1 MSKRLRSYVAAIMAM
16 LFAFAIV
23 AVPQKAWAQP
33 TTENPVKTPYGEISY
48 IADPD
53 GFNMKVELYLNDEAT
68 PAYQVELPKIDG
80 AAGGAG
86 KIGNL
91 KFTPSDEGVHYHGG
105 ERSFS
110 LKANLS
116 SAGWDYLNGKVFFG
130 GDQSAQKDYENVLK
144 IYLYTFSRQESFRLN
159 VTADNLVHL
168 GNNNPADHVIGYIV
182 SYDAVDPVTHQSRT
196 FSHEVTSSTV
206 GSLDFANQTLPIN
219 TPLTI
224 TAICDAGYE
233 AAQWYVADVTGV
245 GTVLSGD
252 EGTSGIYKVGNVAT
266 LTEKNENTAP
276 TLHINQVREAL
287 PPNTDKDAA
296 LTAEVTVKCIN
307 DYAGHASS
315 TVPLEESTYNL
326 GNASGQGQGR
336 TLDATVDS
344 TSYITAFSEG
354 KGDHTLTSADNV
366 ITFVH
371 DGRGWVPAENE
382 SPLVFEVT
390 CDAKPGEPSQDQLDE
405 IIGKN
410 ILVSC
415 TNAASGHLTGH
426 YSLSEGEYEGALASG
441 EDGYT
446 YTVTVKANKFVAAY
460 SDATKTP
467 HSLVGADTA
476 IVTLVNNGTGWMIQS
491 GTPVEFE
498 VVCTSAPTLD
508 DITAAFDGELVKV
521 KCTNDNNEHGYD
533 TRKYGAISGG
543 VEIGKVAD
551 DGTVVITVSPGAYAA
566 KYGEDVKLGHY
577 LDPFDQQP
585 KEVTL
590 TLGAD
595 GKWVAPDGFV
605 PIEVTVKC
613 ANAPIPDLPRTEDE
627 FKATFTD
634 AAIHVVCV
642 TDEDHIVQKYVP
654 IEGYY
659 TYGDVKGNADTGYT
673 VTMTVGPDHYVNL
686 YNETFGKMH
695 VLVDGQDAEKVINL
709 KCTDGKNWVVA
720 DNSAPVTYK
729 VKCVDDDPY
738 QPGKPTVDEIQ
749 KLLSGGPVL
758 IDCISNVGHEDRHYN
773 LSDFDGTYTISD
785 VQGDKVKGY
794 TSSITINA
802 DEYVKAFSTFN
813 GSEHQL
819 AEGQSDSVTI
829 EFKYDNGAWAL
840 VDPSITQA
848 KFEVTCKLPAPTYD
862 ELKTFFEGQ
871 IRVSC
876 TANSKHAEKSYG
888 LNENSYTVTDPVMGS
903 DGKYTADVTVFPEKY
918 VENFVTAYSGV
929 AHNLDP
935 DTQSQGFVVSFTYD
949 TTSRSWTLANSDA
962 MPIWIKVA
970 CEPVGTITVTPAD
983 MTIYQGATSGYEAV
997 VGENGE
1003 TTEMTENALPE
1014 PLFVVKS
1021 STGDIPEGI
1030 KFYNNDN
1037 VWTLED
1043 KGNGYYRF
1051 VNEGEGDPVRIQF
1064 TDAVSG
1070 NTIVSSK
1077 FDPFF
1082 TGDSYRQ
1089 LTISIYP
1096 GESGSSSATA
1106 MAGDAPYAVNTGKGT
1121 LTIRAVADDDAVD
1134 PIKNDAPTSAELDA
1148 ADAVAVEPEDGTTY
1162 TLNNTGVELDS
1173 DAEPSL
1179 LFDSI
1184 IDDAEVNRTQLL
1196 ENEIDAQ
1203 PGIDSG
1209 FQSEIKYLDLVDASN
1224 GNAWIKSS
1232 NGVDIYWDYPDRTD
1246 QSTEFKVMH
1255 FSGLHRDGAESGFDP
1270 EDIDGATIKNVTIE
1284 KTDDGIKFHVEEG
1297 NFSPYALVWDY
1308 EDNGGTTPGGDGG
1321 TTTKYYKIEASA
1333 GEGGSISPSGT
1344 VKVAAGTDKTFTIT
1358 PDEGYAIGSVIVDGV
1373 NYRQISSY
1381 TFEDVDKDYTIS
1393 VTFMRG
1399 NDPANPD
1406 DTGVS
1411 DWLET
1416 DDHIVFLHGYGD
1428 GSGTFGPENQM
1439 TRAEVAQMFYNLLLD
1454 KSRGDKPV
1462 SFTDVPADAYYAEPV
1477 FTLAS
1482 LGIVNGTSPE
1492 TFEPNRPITRA
1503 EFVAI
1508 AMRFTNGEFEG
1519 ENLFVD
1525 VPEDAWYRDYV
1536 VGAVGYGWIYGYQDG
1551 SQKFGP
1557 LDTITRGQATMVTNR
1572 MLWRAC
1578 DTVWAMEH
1586 MDQLKTF
1593 VDLGQS
1599 HYAFFDV
1606 VEATNAHDY
1615 TRVGDT
1621 RYENWTGLVK

>member
-23 AVPQKAWAQP
+23 AVPQKAWAAPEGQI
-33 TTENPVKTPYGEISY
+33 TKETPYGDIKYVPQDDGYRLTVEIYVNDEIAESYDLGRIADILSTTGTAYYGDLDFVPAEGKYNYFGLNRSFELVTRLDSSFWDQGEANIGFGDSVDPATKDFNNVLRIHVYTFDNFVYLNVFKMHRAIGYNPVDYVKGYKLSYTAYDPLLGTDRVYSHVVDDLQSTAANDFVDAIVPCNTELAVTGICDSGIEVTDWTEAEAYVELREDGNTAYVTIDRQNYEVVTLSISKLGDASAPTSDEVRTQLGDAAVVVECVNGFASHGEVESTLGDDDTFEISSVRK
-48 IADPD
+48 D
-53 GFNMKVELYLNDEAT
+53 GGK
-68 PAYQVELPKIDG
+68 AYV
-80 AAGGAG
+80 
-86 KIGNL
+86 
-91 KFTPSDEGVHYHGG
+91 
-105 ERSFS
+105 
-110 LKANLS
+110 
-116 SAGWDYLNGKVFFG
+116 
-130 GDQSAQKDYENVLK
+130 
-144 IYLYTFSRQESFRLN
+144 
-159 VTADNLVHL
+159 
-168 GNNNPADHVIGYIV
+168 
-182 SYDAVDPVTHQSRT
+182 
-196 FSHEVTSSTV
+196 
-206 GSLDFANQTLPIN
+206 
-219 TPLTI
+219 
-224 TAICDAGYE
+224 
-233 AAQWYVADVTGV
+233 DVT
-245 GTVLSGD
+245 
-252 EGTSGIYKVGNVAT
+252 
-266 LTEKNENTAP
+266 
-276 TLHINQVREAL
+276 
-287 PPNTDKDAA
+287 
-296 LTAEVTVKCIN
+296 VTP
-307 DYAGHASS
+307 D
-315 TVPLEESTYNL
+315 
-326 GNASGQGQGR
+326 
-336 TLDATVDS
+336 
-344 TSYITAFSEG
+344 SYIKKLDDKTESVHSLVNEDQD
-354 KGDHTLTSADNV
+354 KV

-371 DGRGWVPAENE
+371 DGKGWVPAENE

-390 CDAKPGEPSQDQLDE
+390 CDAKPSEPSQDQLDE

-426 YSLSEGEYEGALASG
+426 YSLSEGEYEGVLASG

-460 SDATKTP
+460 SDATKTS

-476 IVTLVNNGTGWMIQS
+476 SVTLVNNGTGWMIQS

-508 DITAAFDGELVKV
+508 DIDVAFGGELVKV
-521 KCTNDNNEHGYD
+521 KCTNDDNEHGYN
-533 TRKYGAISGG
+533 TKKYGAISGG

-585 KEVTL
+585 QEVTL

-634 AAIHVVCV
+634 AAIHVVCE

-659 TYGDVKGNADTGYT
+659 TYGDVKGNADAGYT

-720 DNSAPVTYK
+720 DDSAPVTYN

-794 TSSITINA
+794 ASSITINA

-819 AEGQSDSVTI
+819 AEGQGDSVTI

-903 DGKYTADVTVFPEKY
+903 DGKYTADVTVSPEKY
-918 VENFVTAYSGV
+918 VESFVTAYSGV

-949 TTSRSWTLANSDA
+949 TTSRSWKLVNNDA

-997 VGENGE
+997 VDGDGNTAGA
-1003 TTEMTENALPE
+1003 TENALPE

-1064 TDAVSG
+1064 TDPETS
-1070 NTIVSSK
+1070 NTIVSSE
-1077 FDPFF
+1077 FEPLN

-1106 MAGDAPYAVNTGKGT
+1106 MAGDAPYAVNTGTGT

-1134 PIKNDAPTSAELDA
+1134 PIENDAPTSAELDD

-1162 TLNNTGVELDS
+1162 TLNNTGVELDD
-1173 DAEPSL
+1173 DAKPSL

-1184 IDDAEVNRTQLL
+1184 IDDDNVNRTQLL
-1196 ENEIDAQ
+1196 EKEIDAQ

-1209 FQSEIKYLDLVDASN
+1209 FQSEIKYLDLVDSSN

-1246 QSTEFKVMH
+1246 RSTEFKVMH
-1255 FSGLHRDGAESGFDP
+1255 FSGLHRDGDKSGFEP
-1270 EDIDGATIKNVTIE
+1270 SDIDGAKIENVTFK
-1284 KTDDGIKFHVEEG
+1284 KTDEGIMFHVTEG

-1321 TTTKYYKIEASA
+1321 TTTKYYKIEATA

-1344 VKVAAGTDKTFTIT
+1344 VKVAAGADKTFTIT
-1358 PDEGYAIGSVIVDGV
+1358 ADEGYSIGSVIVDGV
-1373 NYRQISSY
+1373 NYRQVSSY
-1381 TFEDVDKDYTIS
+1381 TFEDVDEDHTIS